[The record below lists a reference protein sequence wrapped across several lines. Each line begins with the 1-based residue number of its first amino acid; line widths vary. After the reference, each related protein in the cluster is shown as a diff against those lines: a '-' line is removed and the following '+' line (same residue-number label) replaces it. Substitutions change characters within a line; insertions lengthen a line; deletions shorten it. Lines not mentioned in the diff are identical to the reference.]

1 MLMATLPGV
10 KIVTKKIIKF
20 ITLLQNVGK
29 TFKKDMV
36 YQKKNM
42 KKWKNAKEAYVL
54 VVSKAQKTEEETVPL
69 W

>member
-42 KKWKNAKEAYVL
+42 KKWKSAKEAYVL
-54 VVSKAQKTEEETVPL
+54 VVSKAQKTEEETVPS